1 MIRRIAVH
9 EAGHAIT
16 LLASGFKVEKIAA
29 HLTGGSVDPSALTAA
44 IPPAV
49 RLLTALCGC
58 AAEHLLCDDGEMSE
72 RDFDIAAA
80 GAADLGIYGRANRA
94 RLESDAS
101 RFVYLQ
107 ATEIEFLAERLAHRG
122 ALDAD
127 DIGRLCREAG
137 SPLKKYAKLY
147 SEPKPATRSKLSHLG
162 CPQKRFTRA
171 QEEAYWNTIPE
182 GEMQTLRQLCS

>member
-1 MIRRIAVH
+1 MIERIAVH
-9 EAGHAIT
+9 EAGHAIA
-16 LLASGFKVEKIAA
+16 LLASGFKIEKIVARLA
-29 HLTGGSVDPSALTAA
+29 GGSMDPSVLFTA
-44 IPPAV
+44 IPPGA
-49 RLLTALCGC
+49 RLLTSLAGR
-58 AAEHLLCDDGEMSE
+58 AAEAIFHGDGEMSNP
-72 RDFDIAAA
+72 DGDSAGDAAIE
-80 GAADLGIYGRANRA
+80 LGIYGRANRA

-101 RFVYLQ
+101 CFVYQ
-107 ATEIEFLAERLAHRG
+107 HATEIEFLAERLAHRG
-122 ALDAD
+122 VLDAD